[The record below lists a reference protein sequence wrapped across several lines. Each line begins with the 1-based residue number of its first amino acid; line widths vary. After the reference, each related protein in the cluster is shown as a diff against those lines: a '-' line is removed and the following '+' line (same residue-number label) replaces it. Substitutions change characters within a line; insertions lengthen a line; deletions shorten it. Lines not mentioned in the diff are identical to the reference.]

1 MAKKFSES
9 SVRELLKTFL
19 IIDRA
24 LSDKLYI
31 KSKKNPDLLRKLY
44 DDDGSKLLSELE
56 DYMKEFET
64 PVLPGSITIR
74 SVINDEVYRAIPL
87 EEIEEAFAEN
97 GLNDLVKDPRIDI
110 GRIKTAYEVTYGSDG
125 CDKAENAVKLK
136 IGGALGEK
144 SNFTRANTNQVLAD
158 GYIES
163 LSDNLERTKSKLGK
177 SRRNTVASIVSG
189 VALAAILVSLLAHTY
204 IVGNVKEYNANEA
217 FAKYKDAVGAYNLSE
232 EEELNLFEQ
241 FVAAAGVSGFTQ
253 TEFDNIKKERD
264 AYAQTDNAEFGFSS
278 TPAMDAIIQDVEN
291 QMSANQIISDKDQI
305 IDGLN
310 QEIAQKD
317 QFIVQLQA
325 DYDQLEKD
333 YQALQ
338 TGSTQNPLDYV
349 NLLYKV
355 TSIIENVETAMADSK
370 LTAGEKT
377 QIMQQLSNM
386 GTYQEKLVQDL
397 SDKFGMSIE
406 NVLNSIEMG
415 VVILKNEI
423 TDLNNKITDLKVD
436 NNKKDI
442 NIATLTKTIDDL
454 NKLVKQLEDQLANTP
469 NVNSQLVAELVAAKQ
484 EIIRLNSEL
493 TKVIAEKDI
502 VVSENNSLKKEI
514 VDLNSKIVVM
524 QSVVDTFSTENV
536 GLKKEISDLK
546 KTVDSI
552 TAERDLSKAEIATLK
567 QVVADLEKKLN
578 DKVSAYEKMYAE
590 FLIVDEAYDK
600 LVEENEKLKVQLE
613 QAIAKGEDVTNLKA
627 QIAENEKIIAKKDAE
642 LETAFEKIKDQGK
655 IIAEQA
661 TEIAQ
666 LKISLS
672 ENNLEVMRQLYTQ
685 LTGKDSSNMNAETV
699 RGLLESECGITFD
712 FGDSSESN
720 NNADENESGSPQK

>member
-1 MAKKFSES
+1 MS
-9 SVRELLKTFL
+9 
-19 IIDRA
+19 
-24 LSDKLYI
+24 
-31 KSKKNPDLLRKLY
+31 
-44 DDDGSKLLSELE
+44 
-56 DYMKEFET
+56 
-64 PVLPGSITIR
+64 
-74 SVINDEVYRAIPL
+74 
-87 EEIEEAFAEN
+87 
-97 GLNDLVKDPRIDI
+97 
-110 GRIKTAYEVTYGSDG
+110 
-125 CDKAENAVKLK
+125 
-136 IGGALGEK
+136 
-144 SNFTRANTNQVLAD
+144 
-158 GYIES
+158 
-163 LSDNLERTKSKLGK
+163 
-177 SRRNTVASIVSG
+177 
-189 VALAAILVSLLAHTY
+189 
-204 IVGNVKEYNANEA
+204 
-217 FAKYKDAVGAYNLSE
+217 
-232 EEELNLFEQ
+232 
-241 FVAAAGVSGFTQ
+241 
-253 TEFDNIKKERD
+253 NIKHGL
-264 AYAQTDNAEFGFSS
+264 EF
-278 TPAMDAIIQDVEN
+278 AM
-291 QMSANQIISDKDQI
+291 
-305 IDGLN
+305 
-310 QEIAQKD
+310 
-317 QFIVQLQA
+317 
-325 DYDQLEKD
+325 
-333 YQALQ
+333 
-338 TGSTQNPLDYV
+338 
-349 NLLYKV
+349 
-355 TSIIENVETAMADSK
+355 
-370 LTAGEKT
+370 
-377 QIMQQLSNM
+377 
-386 GTYQEKLVQDL
+386 
-397 SDKFGMSIE
+397 
-406 NVLNSIEMG
+406 NS
-415 VVILKNEI
+415 
-423 TDLNNKITDLKVD
+423 
-436 NNKKDI
+436 
-442 NIATLTKTIDDL
+442 KTIDDL
-454 NKLVKQLEDQLANTP
+454 NKLVDQLEDQLANTP
-469 NVNSQLVAELVAAKQ
+469 NVNSQLVSELVAAKQ